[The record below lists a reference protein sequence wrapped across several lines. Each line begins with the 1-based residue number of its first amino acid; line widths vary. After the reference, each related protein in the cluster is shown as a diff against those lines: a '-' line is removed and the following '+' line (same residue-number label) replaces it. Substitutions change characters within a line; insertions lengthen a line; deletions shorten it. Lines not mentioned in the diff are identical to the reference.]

1 MTYITDKKKWY
12 TEQIT
17 ACQAS
22 LYRLA
27 VACCATRRMPETPS
41 RRPCAPAMKS
51 LAHSRDPDKF
61 RPWIIRILHNAAYD
75 ILRQRKPSVSLSD
88 IPPGKEPSDTPS
100 YSADMALGDAIKALP
115 VEYRTVVIL
124 FYYEEMSVKQISEIT
139 GLSAGAVKTR
149 LSRARGRLK
158 TMLDL

>member
-1 MTYITDKKKWY
+1 M
-12 TEQIT
+12 
-17 ACQAS
+17 
-22 LYRLA
+22 
-27 VACCATRRMPETPS
+27 
-41 RRPCAPAMKS
+41 
-51 LAHSRDPDKF
+51 
-61 RPWIIRILHNAAYD
+61 YD
-75 ILRQRKPSVSLSD
+75 IPGHIPTAVFGHNRQRVLSVLGTHSILPQIARAY

-100 YSADMALGDAIKALP
+100 YSADMALGDAVKDLP

-158 TMLDL
+158 PLLDL